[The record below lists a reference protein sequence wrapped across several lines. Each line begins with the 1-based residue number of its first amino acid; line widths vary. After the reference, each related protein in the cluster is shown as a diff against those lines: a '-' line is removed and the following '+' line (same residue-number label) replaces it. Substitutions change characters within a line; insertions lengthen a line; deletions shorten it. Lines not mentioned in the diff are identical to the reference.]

1 MYITQIENLTKS
13 YGDKKL
19 FHNLNFGID
28 QDDKI
33 GLIGLNGTGKSSLIK
48 VIAGID
54 APDAGQVHF
63 YGSKRIE
70 YLSQD
75 PEFDDRLT
83 VIDTILKM
91 DSPEMRLIRDY
102 EAALFELNA
111 KPSDEK
117 TEQNFLTL
125 SQKIDDQQLW
135 NIQSQVETILSR
147 LGILD
152 IDRTISDLS
161 GGQRKRVA
169 LAAALLSDC
178 DLLILDEPTNHLD
191 NETIDWLEN
200 YLLARSGALL
210 LITHDRYF
218 LDRIVT
224 KTFELDQG
232 KLYEY
237 EGNYASFL
245 ELKASRQEMDR
256 ASEKKRQNLYRQEL
270 AWIRRGARA
279 RSTKQKARIERFEAL
294 ENQAVDL
301 REETLSISMLSRRLG
316 KKVIELKNVSKRFG
330 SNVILDDFSLLI
342 GRGERLGIIG
352 KNGLGKSTL
361 LNLIAGQVSPDSGQ
375 IIIGETVRIGYFSQ
389 ESEDMN
395 QDQKAIDYIREKA
408 ELIKDTDG
416 HSLTASQMMETFLF
430 DKNKQWVRI
439 SKLSG
444 GEQRRLYLMAV
455 LVQRPNVLLLDEPTN
470 DLDLETLA
478 ILEDYLDQ
486 FGGSVISVSHDRYFL
501 DRTSD
506 KILAF
511 KENGQTSLQTGNY
524 SDYLAKKA
532 LQDKADDSPKAKKV
546 VRKDQ
551 AARPQKGLTYKEK
564 IEYADLKKE
573 FPILEARLDGLILE
587 MNAAGSDYL
596 KLESLNLEKEALE
609 EKMLDQ
615 MDRLDRLKKLME
627 EV

>member
-1 MYITQIENLTKS
+1 MYIAQIENLTKS

-19 FHNLNFGID
+19 FHDLNFGID
-28 QDDKI
+28 EHDKI

-75 PEFDDRLT
+75 PEFDDQLS

-102 EAALFELNA
+102 EAALFHLNA
-111 KPSDEK
+111 KPADK
-117 TEQNFLTL
+117 KAEQAFLAL
-125 SQKIDDQQLW
+125 SQRIDDQQLW
-135 NIQSQVETILSR
+135 NIQSQVESILSR
-147 LGILD
+147 LGILA
-152 IDRTISDLS
+152 IERKISELS

-200 YLLARSGALL
+200 FLLARSGALL

-224 KTFELDQG
+224 KTLELDRG
-232 KLYEY
+232 TLYEY
-237 EGNYASFL
+237 EGNYASYL
-245 ELKASRQEMDR
+245 ELKAGRQEMDQ

-301 REETLSISMLSRRLG
+301 KENTLSISMLSRRLG
-316 KKVIELKNVSKRFG
+316 KKVIELKNVSKRFE
-330 SNVILDDFSLLI
+330 SCVILDDFSLLI
-342 GRGERLGIIG
+342 GPGERLGIIG

-361 LNLIAGQVSPDSGQ
+361 LNLIAGQVSPDRGQ

-389 ESEDMN
+389 ESADMN
-395 QDQKAIDYIREKA
+395 QDQKAIEYIREKA

-416 HSLTASQMMETFLF
+416 HTLTASQMMETFLF
-430 DKNKQWVRI
+430 DKNKQWVEI

-486 FGGSVISVSHDRYFL
+486 FSGSVISVSHDRYFL

-511 KENGQTSLQTGNY
+511 KENGITSLQTGNY

-532 LQDKADDSPKAKKV
+532 LQDKACDSSKTKKV
-546 VRKDQ
+546 MVKDQ
-551 AARPQKGLTYKEK
+551 APRPRKGLTYKEK

-573 FPILEARLDGLILE
+573 FPLLETRLDGLILE

-596 KLESLNLEKEALE
+596 QLESLNCQKEALE

-615 MDRLDRLKKLME
+615 MDRLEELKKLTE
-627 EV
+627 T

>member
-1 MYITQIENLTKS
+1 MYIAQIENLSKS
-13 YGDKKL
+13 YGAQKL
-19 FHNLNFGID
+19 FDNLNFGID
-28 QDDKI
+28 EDDKI

-48 VIAGID
+48 VIAGLD
-54 APDAGQVHF
+54 TADSGVVHF

-75 PEFDDRLT
+75 PEFDDNHT

-91 DSPEMRLIRDY
+91 ESPEMALIRDY
-102 EAALFELNA
+102 EAALSRLNSH
-111 KPSDEK
+111 PSDK
-117 TEQNFLTL
+117 KAQKKLLKL
-125 SQKIDDQQLW
+125 SQTIDDQQLW
-135 NIQSQVETILSR
+135 TIQSQVETILSR
-147 LGILD
+147 LGIYQVD
-152 IDRTISDLS
+152 QKINSLS

-169 LAAALLSDC
+169 LAAALMSDC

-210 LITHDRYF
+210 LVTHDRYF
-218 LDRIVT
+218 LDRIVN
-224 KTFELDQG
+224 KTIELDHG

-237 EGNYASFL
+237 EGNYASYL
-245 ELKASRQEMDR
+245 ELKAARQEMNK

-294 ENQAVDL
+294 ANQGVDL
-301 REETLSISMLSRRLG
+301 KTETLSISMLSSRLG
-316 KKVIELKNVSKRFG
+316 KKVVELKNVSKSFG
-330 SNVILDDFSLLI
+330 PRLILDDFSLLI
-342 GRGERLGIIG
+342 GQGERLGIIG

-361 LNLIAGQVSPDSGQ
+361 LNLIAGEILPDNGQ

-389 ESEDMN
+389 ESEDMD
-395 QDQKAIDYIREKA
+395 QDQKAIEYIRDKA
-408 ELIKDTDG
+408 ELIKDADG
-416 HSLTASQMMETFLF
+416 QTLTASQMMETFLF
-430 DKNKQWVRI
+430 DKNKQWVTI

-470 DLDLETLA
+470 DLDLETLS

-501 DRTSD
+501 DRTSE

-511 KENGQTSLQTGNY
+511 KENGKTTLQTGNY
-524 SDYLAKKA
+524 SDYIEKKA
-532 LQDKADDSPKAKKV
+532 LQATPHDFSKTKKTNLKEKPKTK
-546 VRKDQ
+546 R
-551 AARPQKGLTYKEK
+551 KGLTYKEK
-564 IEYADLKKE
+564 IEYTKLKDQL
-573 FPILEARLDGLILE
+573 PLLEDRLDALILD
-587 MNAAGSDYL
+587 MAAAGSDYL
-596 KLESLNLEKEALE
+596 KLQTLNCEKEALE
-609 EKMLDQ
+609 ETMLKQ
-615 MDRLDRLKKLME
+615 MERLEQLKKLE
-627 EV
+627 EE